1 MADLHKAIRAIHSDA
16 VSINGNSK
24 TDIVAVDANNK
35 SVTIDWT
42 KVEAWSD
49 PDLYKIN
56 RLAQYPSLQ
65 DFAEAYCE
73 KEIGG
78 DSTKWDAYKTAYN
91 KVRSDNP
98 KG

>member
-35 SVTIDWT
+35 AVTIDWT

-91 KVRSDNP
+91 KVRTDNP
-98 KG
+98 KE

>member
-1 MADLHKAIRAIHSDA
+1 MADLYKAIRAIHSDA

>member
-1 MADLHKAIRAIHSDA
+1 MANLHKAIRAIHSDV
-16 VSINGNSK
+16 VSINGNDK
-24 TDIVAVDANNK
+24 TDIVAMDANDK
-35 SVTIDWT
+35 TVTIDWT

-56 RLAQYPSLQ
+56 RLSQYPSLQ

>member
-1 MADLHKAIRAIHSDA
+1 
-16 VSINGNSK
+16 VTINGNDKSN
-24 TDIVAVDANNK
+24 IVALDDSDNEI
-35 SVTIDWT
+35 TIDWI

>member
-16 VSINGNSK
+16 VSINGDTK
-24 TDIVAVDANNK
+24 EDITALDSSGNNITINWS
-35 SVTIDWT
+35 SVESWN
-42 KVEAWSD
+42 D
-49 PDLYKIN
+49 PNAYKIN
-56 RLAQYPSLQ
+56 RLAEYPSLQ
-65 DFAEAYCE
+65 EFAEAYCE

-78 DSTKWDAYKTAYN
+78 DSTKWDTYKTAYN

>member
-1 MADLHKAIRAIHSDA
+1 MANLHKAIRAIHSDA

-35 SVTIDWT
+35 AVTIDWT